1 MSDNVILASELLKLW
16 REAERLGV
24 EHETSVTA
32 FTSAMWAELVS
43 RGVHAS
49 DELVGLMESSVT
61 EITEL
66 LLRKGSTV

>member
-1 MSDNVILASELLKLW
+1 MSDNVILASELVKLW

-24 EHETSVTA
+24 EHEASVTV
-32 FTSAMWAELVS
+32 FTSAMWAELIS

-49 DELVGLMESSVT
+49 DELVGLMEAAVV

-66 LLRKGSTV
+66 LARNE